1 MRPKCLV
8 LAILDGWGVA
18 PPSSGNAISQA
29 QTPHFNAFIRDY
41 PAMTLQASGEA
52 VGLPWGE
59 AGNSEV
65 GHMAVGSGLII
76 YRAFSRINKA
86 ISDESFFQNP
96 VLLEAINYVRKNK
109 SRLHLIG
116 LIGSGGVHSHQDHL
130 YALLELA
137 RRESVEEVYVHA
149 ILDGRDAPS
158 KIA

>member
-65 GHMAVGSGLII
+65 GHTAIGSGMVV
-76 YRAFSRINKA
+76 YHEFPKINNA
-86 ISDESFFQNP
+86 ISDETFFKNK
-96 VLLEAINYVRKNK
+96 VILEAIKHARKNRG
-109 SRLHLIG
+109 RLHLIG
-116 LIGSGGVHSHQDHL
+116 LVSTGGVHSHEDHL
-130 YALLELA
+130 FSLLEMA
-137 RRESVEEVYVHA
+137 RRESLEDVYVHV
-149 ILDGRDAPS
+149 I
-158 KIA
+158 

>member
-29 QTPHFNAFIRDY
+29 QPPHFNAFIRDY